1 MKATVPANSPALCL
15 ECRGRGCRYCQGG
28 LVCPD
33 CRGRRVD
40 DRYQICRTCC
50 EGNQIN
56 PRKER
61 RAILAHLTAMSRS
74 SRYHS
79 RRRIA

>member
-1 MKATVPANSPALCL
+1 MRATVPANSPALCRV
-15 ECRGRGCRYCQGG
+15 CRGRGCRCCQGG

-33 CRGRRVD
+33 CRGRRVND
-40 DRYQICRTCC
+40 DGHVCGTCC

-61 RAILAHLTAMSRS
+61 RAILTHLAAQQRS
-74 SRYHS
+74 SRY
-79 RRRIA
+79 RRTA